1 MNDPSHPLSE
11 GPVGMDRIGLQRR
24 ARSNEHS
31 LIEGYCLN
39 LRQYS
44 RKGSERSIFFLS
56 STEILYG
63 AGRGPGAVTTGLVAW
78 GRYRSQYRQ

>member
-39 LRQYS
+39 LGQYS
-44 RKGSERSIFFLS
+44 RSAPKDQSF
-56 STEILYG
+56 
-63 AGRGPGAVTTGLVAW
+63 
-78 GRYRSQYRQ
+78 